1 MGRLACRLQGDTS
14 AFVSTGLESG
24 YLIWMWSCSADVMRL
39 RTRKAMLEGVILNT
53 FRRLHLAV
61 PAFWFTPDDYF
72 VLLIDTLMAQ
82 SVHTH
87 R

>member
-1 MGRLACRLQGDTS
+1 
-14 AFVSTGLESG
+14 
-24 YLIWMWSCSADVMRL
+24 
-39 RTRKAMLEGVILNT
+39 MLEGVILNT

-72 VLLIDTLMAQ
+72 VLLVDTLMAQ